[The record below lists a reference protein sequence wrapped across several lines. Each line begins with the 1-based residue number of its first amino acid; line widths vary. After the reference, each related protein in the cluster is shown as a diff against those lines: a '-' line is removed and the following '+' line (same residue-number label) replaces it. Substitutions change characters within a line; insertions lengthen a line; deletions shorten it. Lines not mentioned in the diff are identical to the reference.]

1 MPNFHVHFSKI
12 VFLAVEVWM
21 DIIGFIKRIKLAH
34 TISLTNRRIH
44 QICWP
49 RLHGDN
55 VKAVEVDKIIIGRQ
69 RRVDCSRPPTALQII
84 DGHGIPIPDCAPPA
98 YITGFRSI
106 QIK

>member
-1 MPNFHVHFSKI
+1 
-12 VFLAVEVWM
+12 M
-21 DIIGFIKRIKLAH
+21 DILGFIKRIKLAH

-49 RLHGDN
+49 RLHGNN
-55 VKAVEVDKIIIGRQ
+55 VKAFEVDTITIGR
-69 RRVDCSRPPTALQII
+69 RGRINGPPAALQIK

-106 QIK
+106 EIK